1 RGQDDRSEQDRQ
13 IYVSNV
19 GPQVRRFA
27 DDGHEG
33 MGDETGRREPRRR
46 GQSPRHRARQARRR
60 ILRRRP
66 VPRPQGLGQH
76 RTQERWQLDAQ
87 GRRRRHGRDGQGQ
100 HRHHRGRGLQQS
112 PAGSRPRI
120 RETRV
125 GQGHQHRTD
134 RHLGSVRGLP
144 QRDRHHQTR
153 RHAHDRRQSPH
164 AQQPPLRPMS
174 RVAIHSDFDAVV
186 DFFPLEQ
193 IPELVY
199 GIVKFTYSL
208 ADGRVRRVE
217 PVPLYHDL
225 RDPNIEP
232 KWSPGSDFWPLKTHT
247 DVAVRG
253 QAYAHATKTSART
266 IGIRVGEHRKNIAV
280 SGDRVAR
287 WHGGRLRFEPPEP
300 FESIP
305 VVWSRAYGGCDP
317 RVPVDTEPTTVATL
331 ARLEFDHPGMYPR
344 NPFGCGYVVLPDPVP
359 EIVLPNF
366 EDPAHL
372 LTPETLI
379 TAHPG
384 RWYEQ
389 PLPACFE
396 FTNAMMF

>member
-1 RGQDDRSEQDRQ
+1 
-13 IYVSNV
+13 
-19 GPQVRRFA
+19 
-27 DDGHEG
+27 
-33 MGDETGRREPRRR
+33 
-46 GQSPRHRARQARRR
+46 
-60 ILRRRP
+60 
-66 VPRPQGLGQH
+66 
-76 RTQERWQLDAQ
+76 
-87 GRRRRHGRDGQGQ
+87 
-100 HRHHRGRGLQQS
+100 
-112 PAGSRPRI
+112 
-120 RETRV
+120 
-125 GQGHQHRTD
+125 
-134 RHLGSVRGLP
+134 
-144 QRDRHHQTR
+144 
-153 RHAHDRRQSPH
+153 
-164 AQQPPLRPMS
+164 MS

-217 PVPLYHDL
+217 PVPLFHDI

-280 SGDRVAR
+280 WGDRVAR

-317 RVPVDTEPTTVATL
+317 RVPVDAEPTTVATL

-396 FTNAMMF
+396 FTNAMMFHRLAWMGLQPWFPPPAGAPLAEVEAGVLPENYRDLARVSMEHPPPAPVFQEGAHGLVFPPLLPGTPVTLEGMHRERKRLTFLLPEPPKVEFWIEGQVFAAPAEPSTLLIEPDEERFSVTYVARHEELPRVFVPGIHADIPLALRVDGVTVRYLSPPTLYAQLGKAPPP